1 MNPELISLTKLFI
14 SFLGVAGTFVAAHH
28 NIQQTKKT
36 RMELLKELDASVQ
49 AENKNTSSEIFQ
61 MLYGFRY
68 PFSKIKSLLTDDDV
82 NYKIYLLRKKG
93 DAIKYENDK
102 FIFTDRYQKKWV
114 RFVDKYINQTM
125 AWVSGLSIVPLLII
139 ISLFKS
145 IEVFVMGFVL
155 VIVFTVVFTYS
166 LQQVSFIKGVN
177 EVIDK
182 L

>member
-1 MNPELISLTKLFI
+1 MNSDLITLIKLFI
-14 SFLGVAGTFVAAHH
+14 SFLGIIGTFVAAHH

-68 PFSKIKSLLTDDDV
+68 PFSKIKSLLADDDV

-93 DAIKYENDK
+93 DAIKYEDDEL
-102 FIFTDRYQKKWV
+102 IFTDHYQKKWV

-125 AWVSGLSIVPLLII
+125 AWVSGLSIAPLLIM
-139 ISLFKS
+139 ISLFQS

-155 VIVFTVVFTYS
+155 VIFFTAIFTYC
-166 LQQVSFIKGVN
+166 LQQVFFIKEVN
-177 EVIDK
+177 EVVDK